1 MNQLN
6 QFMQQMQSLFAGMT
20 SQSKLMAILLTVGI
34 GISSAYLIQGAA
46 TGNGAM
52 AYLLDGMVF
61 DDEELVRIQF
71 ALGNA
76 GLRGWE
82 TVGHQVRIP
91 KSSSDLYYKA
101 ITEGKA
107 VPARMGSAVETVLNS
122 NSFLESTM
130 TTEAKR
136 LAAKLKDLG
145 NRIKGMDPMIQDAF
159 VTYDNERLGFSSD
172 KMKVASVAI
181 KTRGGKE
188 LPGEMRLGIIAFLEK
203 SFSGLKQSNIVV
215 VCNGIPTQTSDD
227 PAAMQQSKY
236 YLLKSQQE
244 EKIRRESERL
254 LVDYGNVRVGVN
266 AEIDPVASEKSENL
280 TLNEKPVKIQSVSSK
295 KDAKNQRMG
304 TGGKPGT
311 ETNSFA
317 NKGQSINQ
325 TPDQNSETKE
335 QSESEKLVTG
345 STVTQ
350 TEKIGLQIK
359 LVSVSVSIPSSYY
372 RKAAIYKWQEANPG
386 KPIKEFPEMNPSELT
401 AIQTET
407 ERSIQKKINAILP
420 KVAAGEDKSPRV
432 AVESYQDMPV
442 PEPPAISYSERSMEW
457 LSQSWQTL
465 ALIGLVGVA
474 LISLRSFAKTIP
486 SANDS
491 DFERGFD
498 LPLDDASDID
508 LSSLTDEEN
517 DAFDT
522 RSQSEN
528 ESAPPRLRTTGGD
541 IKNDLTAMVRE
552 NPDAAATMLRNWIT
566 EST

>member
-1 MNQLN
+1 MNQFN

-20 SQSKLMAILLTVGI
+20 SQSKLMAILLTTGI
-34 GISSAYLIQGAA
+34 GISSVYLIQSAA

-52 AYLLDGMVF
+52 VYLLNGMVF

-82 TVGHQVRIP
+82 AVGHQIRVP
-91 KSSSDLYYKA
+91 KSSSQTYYKA
-101 ITEGKA
+101 ITDGKA
-107 VPARMGSAVETVLNS
+107 VPERMGSAVETALN
-122 NSFLESTM
+122 NNTFLESTK
-130 TTEAKR
+130 TTEAKHM
-136 LAAKLKDLG
+136 AAKLKDLERG
-145 NRIKGMDPMIQDAF
+145 IKSMDPMIQQAL
-159 VTYDNERLGFSSD
+159 VTYDEQRLGFASD
-172 KMKVASVAI
+172 RAKVASVLI
-181 KTRGGKE
+181 KTRAGKE
-188 LPGEMRLGIIAFLEK
+188 LSGDIRLGIIVAIEK
-203 SFSGLKQSNIVV
+203 SFAGIKQSNIVL

-236 YLLKSQQE
+236 YQLKSQQE
-244 EKIRRESERL
+244 EKIRREAERL
-254 LVDYGNVRVGVN
+254 LMDYGNIRLGVN
-266 AEIDPVASEKSENL
+266 VEIDPVASEKSESI
-280 TLNEKPVKIQSVSSK
+280 TFNEKPTKIQSVSSK
-295 KDAKNQRMG
+295 KDAKTQRMG

-311 ETNSFA
+311 EPNSFSA

-345 STVTQ
+345 NTLTQ
-350 TEKIGLQIK
+350 TEKIGLQTK
-359 LVSVSVSIPSSYY
+359 LVSVSVSIPYSYY

-386 KPIKEFPEMNPSELT
+386 KPIKEFPEMTPSELT
-401 AIQTET
+401 AIQTDT

-420 KVAAGEDKSPRV
+420 KVSAGEDKSPRV
-432 AVESYQDMPV
+432 AVESYQDMSV
-442 PEPPAISYSERSMEW
+442 PEPPAISISERAMDW

-465 ALIGLVGVA
+465 ALIGLVGIA
-474 LISLRSFAKTIP
+474 LISLRSFAKTVP
-486 SANDS
+486 TANDS

-508 LSSLTDEEN
+508 LSLLSDEEN
-517 DAFDT
+517 GAFDP
-522 RSQSEN
+522 SSE
-528 ESAPPRLRTTGGD
+528 SDDAPPRLRTTGGD

-566 EST
+566 ESN

>member
-1 MNQLN
+1 MNQFN

-20 SQSKLMAILLTVGI
+20 SQSKLMAILLTTGI
-34 GISSAYLIQGAA
+34 GISSVYLIQSAA

-52 AYLLDGMVF
+52 VYLLNGMVF

-82 TVGHQVRIP
+82 AVGHQIRVP
-91 KSSSDLYYKA
+91 KSSSQTYYKA
-101 ITEGKA
+101 ITDGKA
-107 VPARMGSAVETVLNS
+107 VPERMGSAVETALN
-122 NSFLESTM
+122 NNTFLESTK

-136 LAAKLKDLG
+136 MAAKLKDLERG
-145 NRIKGMDPMIQDAF
+145 IKSMDPMIQQAL
-159 VTYDNERLGFSSD
+159 VTYDEQRLGFASD
-172 KMKVASVAI
+172 RAKVASVLI
-181 KTRGGKE
+181 KTRAGKE
-188 LPGEMRLGIIAFLEK
+188 LSGDIRLGIIVAIEK
-203 SFSGLKQSNIVV
+203 SFAGIKQSNIVL

-236 YLLKSQQE
+236 YQLKSQQE
-244 EKIRRESERL
+244 EKIRREAERL
-254 LVDYGNVRVGVN
+254 LMDYGNIRLGVN
-266 AEIDPVASEKSENL
+266 VEIDPVASEKSESI
-280 TLNEKPVKIQSVSSK
+280 TFNEKPTKIQSVSSK
-295 KDAKNQRMG
+295 KDAKTQRMG

-311 ETNSFA
+311 EPNSFSA

-345 STVTQ
+345 NTLTQ
-350 TEKIGLQIK
+350 TEKIGLQTK
-359 LVSVSVSIPSSYY
+359 LVSVSVSIPYSYY

-386 KPIKEFPEMNPSELT
+386 KPIKEFPEMTPSELT
-401 AIQTET
+401 AIQTDT

-420 KVAAGEDKSPRV
+420 KVSAGEDKSPRV
-432 AVESYQDMPV
+432 AVESYQDMSV
-442 PEPPAISYSERSMEW
+442 PEPPAISISERALDW
-457 LSQSWQTL
+457 LAQSWQTL
-465 ALIGLVGVA
+465 ALIGLVGIA
-474 LISLRSFAKTIP
+474 LISLRSFAKTVP
-486 SANDS
+486 TANDS

-508 LSSLTDEEN
+508 LSSLSDEEN
-517 DAFDT
+517 NAFDPT
-522 RSQSEN
+522 SE
-528 ESAPPRLRTTGGD
+528 SDDAPPRLRTTGGD

-566 EST
+566 ESN